1 MSNLK
6 FFITSK
12 AKRNVLYLFLRD
24 TGKRYYT
31 REVAR
36 LTGEPLNAVRRE
48 LGYLEKAGLFTSHV
62 QGNLKYYE
70 VVKSFPLL
78 SQWRKIIV
86 ESYADRPAATEP
98 AAAAAAPVEEH
109 VPRTIEIVDEEVK
122 RRPPEIKHAIAITEA
137 FKHELLEDGEKPIIP
152 GTRVIPNHGRQP
164 LPDVIELPAPVAAA
178 GEVEENVVVST
189 EAEQAVEQPGQPA
202 GQPAEQPSEQPEEQ
216 PAEPVP
222 RTILT
227 LQSVINYLRD
237 QLKDVNVIN
246 LAIIHGEAAKLERI
260 PETGLDLLI
269 VGDMSRDMIMEL
281 IAVFEDATGIEVNL
295 TSMTRSD
302 FDYRNAKGDAFVRR
316 IWGEKKLV
324 VKGRQ

>member
-6 FFITSK
+6 YFITSK
-12 AKRNVLYLFLRD
+12 AKRNVLSLFLRD

-48 LGYLEKAGLFTSHV
+48 LGYLQSAGLFTSRV

-78 SQWRKIIV
+78 AQWRKIIL
-86 ESYADRPAATEP
+86 ESYADRRP
-98 AAAAAAPVEEH
+98 AAAEPPAPSIAVVEERI
-109 VPRTIEIVDEEVK
+109 PRTIEIVDEEVK
-122 RRPPEIKHAIAITEA
+122 RRPPEIKHAIAMTESS
-137 FKHELLEDGEKPIIP
+137 KHTPVEDGDKPIIP
-152 GTRVIPNHGRQP
+152 GMRVIPNHGRQP
-164 LPDVIELPAPVAAA
+164 LPDVIELPAPAAEA
-178 GEVEENVVVST
+178 SEAEEAVVTGTS
-189 EAEQAVEQPGQPA
+189 AEQAP
-202 GQPAEQPSEQPEEQ
+202 EQ
-216 PAEPVP
+216 PAEETVETTSESGP

-227 LQSVINYLRD
+227 LQSVVNHLRD
-237 QLKDVNVIN
+237 QLKDVGTIN
-246 LAIIHGEAAKLERI
+246 LAIIHGEAARLERI

-281 IAVFEDATGIEVNL
+281 IAVFEEATGIEVNL

-324 VKGRQ
+324 IKGRQ

>member
-6 FFITSK
+6 YFITSK

-78 SQWRKIIV
+78 SQWRKIIM
-86 ESYADRPAATEP
+86 ESFTDRPADVEP
-98 AAAAAAPVEEH
+98 AAAPAKGPI
-109 VPRTIEIVDEEVK
+109 PRTIEIVDEEIK

-137 FKHELLEDGEKPIIP
+137 FKHEPLEDGDKPIIP

-164 LPDVIELPAPVAAA
+164 LPDVIELPAPAAPII
-178 GEVEENVVVST
+178 EVEETVVIS
-189 EAEQAVEQPGQPA
+189 EATEQP
-202 GQPAEQPSEQPEEQ
+202 EQPVIQTEEQ
-216 PAEPVP
+216 PAETQP

-227 LQSVINYLRD
+227 IQSVVNYLHD
-237 QLKDVNVIN
+237 QLKDVNTIN
-246 LAIIHGEAAKLERI
+246 LAIVHGEAARLERI
-260 PETGLDLLI
+260 PESGLDLLI

-324 VKGRQ
+324 IKGRQ

>member
-6 FFITSK
+6 YFITSK

-48 LGYLEKAGLFTSHV
+48 LGYLEKAGLFTSSV
-62 QGNLKYYE
+62 QGNLKYYQ

-78 SQWRKIIV
+78 SQWRKIII
-86 ESYADRPAATEP
+86 ESSADRPAAVEP
-98 AAAAAAPVEEH
+98 AAAPVKGP
-109 VPRTIEIVDEEVK
+109 VPRTIEIVDEEIK
-122 RRPPEIKHAIAITEA
+122 QRPPEIKHAIAITEA
-137 FKHELLEDGEKPIIP
+137 NKHEPLEDGDKPIIP

-178 GEVEENVVVST
+178 GEVEENVVVSA
-189 EAEQAVEQPGQPA
+189 EAEQPTE
-202 GQPAEQPSEQPEEQ
+202 QPAEL

-227 LQSVINYLRD
+227 LQSVVNYLRD
-237 QLKDVNVIN
+237 QLKDVNTIN
-246 LAIIHGEAAKLERI
+246 LAIVHGEAARLERI

-324 VKGRQ
+324 IKGRQ

>member
-1 MSNLK
+1 MSHLK
-6 FFITSK
+6 YFITSK

-48 LGYLEKAGLFTSHV
+48 LGYLEKAGLFISHV

-78 SQWRKIIV
+78 SQWRKIIM
-86 ESYADRPAATEP
+86 ESAADRPAVVEP
-98 AAAAAAPVEEH
+98 AATHAKGPA
-109 VPRTIEIVDEEVK
+109 PRTIEIIDEEIK
-122 RRPPEIKHAIAITEA
+122 RRPPEIKHAIAMTEA
-137 FKHELLEDGEKPIIP
+137 FKHEPLEDGDKPIIP

-178 GEVEENVVVST
+178 GEVEENIVVSA
-189 EAEQAVEQPGQPA
+189 EAEQAGEQPE
-202 GQPAEQPSEQPEEQ
+202 QPAEQPV
-216 PAEPVP
+216 EPVP

-227 LQSVINYLRD
+227 LQSVVNYLRD
-237 QLKDVNVIN
+237 QLKDVNTIN
-246 LAIIHGEAAKLERI
+246 LAIIHGEAARLERI

>member
-6 FFITSK
+6 YFITSK

-48 LGYLEKAGLFTSHV
+48 LGYLENAGLFTSRA

-70 VVKSFPLL
+70 VVKSFPMLA
-78 SQWRKIIV
+78 QWRKIIL
-86 ESYADRPAATEP
+86 ESYADQRPATAETPTP
-98 AAAAAAPVEEH
+98 AIAVVADRSPQA
-109 VPRTIEIVDEEVK
+109 IEFVDEEVK
-122 RRPPEIKHAIAITEA
+122 KRPPEIKHAIAMTES
-137 FKHELLEDGEKPIIP
+137 FKHTPLEGGDKPIIP

-164 LPDVIELPAPVAAA
+164 LPDVIELPAPAVTM
-178 GEVEENVVVST
+178 GEVEDAAVINEA
-189 EAEQAVEQPGQPA
+189 AEQPVEERIEQPED
-202 GQPAEQPSEQPEEQ
+202 QPAEQPTEQ
-216 PAEPVP
+216 VP

-227 LQSVINYLRD
+227 LPSVVNYLRD
-237 QLKDVNVIN
+237 QLKDIGAIN
-246 LAIIHGEAAKLERI
+246 LALIHGEAARLETI
-260 PETGLDLLI
+260 PENGLDLLI

-302 FDYRNAKGDAFVRR
+302 FDYRNAKGDAFIRR
-316 IWGEKKLV
+316 IWGENKLV
-324 VKGRQ
+324 IKGRQ

>member
-6 FFITSK
+6 YFITSK
-12 AKRNVLYLFLRD
+12 AKRNVLYLFLRN
-24 TGKRYYT
+24 TGRRYYT

-48 LGYLEKAGLFTSHV
+48 LGYLENAGLFTSRV

-78 SQWRKIIV
+78 AQWRKIIM
-86 ESYADRPAATEP
+86 ESYADKRP
-98 AAAAAAPVEEH
+98 AAAAPPAPAVAGKEDRT
-109 VPRTIEIVDEEVK
+109 PPTIEFADEEVK
-122 RRPPEIKHAIAITEA
+122 QRPPEIKHAIAMTES
-137 FKHELLEDGEKPIIP
+137 FKHVPLEDGDKPIIP

-164 LPDVIELPAPVAAA
+164 LPDVIELPAPAAA
-178 GEVEENVVVST
+178 TNAVDDTAEKS
-189 EAEQAVEQPGQPA
+189 EAMELP
-202 GQPAEQPSEQPEEQ
+202 PESG
-216 PAEPVP
+216 P

-227 LQSVINYLRD
+227 LQSVVDHLRD
-237 QLKDVNVIN
+237 QLRDITTIN
-246 LAIIHGEAAKLERI
+246 LALIHGEAARLERI
-260 PETGLDLLI
+260 PEDGLDLLI
-269 VGDMSRDMIMEL
+269 VGDMSRDMIMEVV
-281 IAVFEDATGIEVNL
+281 AVFEDATGIEVNL

-324 VKGRQ
+324 IKGRQ